1 MSEERPAS
9 GGMTER
15 ELAPDSPGVRLD
27 VYLAGAGLGLTRSQA
42 QKLID
47 EGLALVSG
55 KARKANY
62 RLRPNDTI
70 RVFVPVPEP
79 VRARPENIP
88 VNVLYAD
95 DDIVVVDKP
104 AGMVTHPAA
113 GNYTGT
119 LVNALLY
126 RFGGLS
132 RAGGEFR
139 PGVVHRLD
147 KDTSG
152 VLVMARTDKAYHG
165 LIAAFKAHTNVREYV
180 AVTVGDFK
188 DEEGTVAVSIG
199 RHVTDRKKMSPITFK
214 GRTAVTHYR
223 VIEHFKGA
231 ALISLKLDTGRTH
244 QIRVHMSHIGHPI
257 AGDRVYGGAGASRLL
272 GMKVPRHML
281 HARLLGIKHPVSGE
295 YMEFAAEP
303 PEDFLKLLEFL
314 RKCRV

>member
-1 MSEERPAS
+1 MK
-9 GGMTER
+9 
-15 ELAPDSPGVRLD
+15 ELELTPDSPGVRLD

-42 QKLID
+42 QRLID

-55 KARKANY
+55 VARKANY
-62 RLRPNDTI
+62 RLRINDTLK
-70 RVFVPVPEP
+70 VFVPAPEP
-79 VRARPENIP
+79 VEVLAEDIP
-88 VNVLYAD
+88 VKVLYED

-113 GNYTGT
+113 GNFTGT

-126 RFGGLS
+126 RPGGLS
-132 RAGGEFR
+132 RAGGALR

-152 VLVMARTDKAYHG
+152 VLVMARSDRAYQG
-165 LIAAFKAHTNVREYV
+165 LIAAFKAHTNTRQYV

-214 GRTAVTHYR
+214 GRPAVTHYR
-223 VIEHFKGA
+223 VIEHFRGA
-231 ALISLKLDTGRTH
+231 AYIALKLDTGRTH
-244 QIRVHMSHIGHPI
+244 QIRVHMAHIGHPI
-257 AGDRVYGGAGASRLL
+257 AGDRVYGGANAARLL

-281 HARLLGIKHPVSGE
+281 HARLLGITHPVSGE
-295 YMEFAAEP
+295 YMEFSADP
-303 PEDFLKLLEFL
+303 PEDLLKLLEFL
-314 RKCRV
+314 RKSRV